1 MLEHGVS
8 SWFLSQAFNQ
18 RCNNAAEYLKRG
30 QVSHDLQ
37 IERGPVPRY
46 FRGKEVLVTVRG
58 ETHSSL
64 VKELCGVLFI
74 KIVLL
79 FLLWWLFFSTE
90 QRPELSGSSVA
101 NFLVFESSPFQ
112 GIATHG
118 ENNR

>member
-1 MLEHGVS
+1 VLEHGVS

-79 FLLWWLFFSTE
+79 FLLWWQFFSTE
-90 QRPELSGSSVA
+90 HRPELSGSSVA
-101 NFLVFESSPFQ
+101 NFLVFESSPVQ